1 MRKHLELVGMLYV
14 VWGGIFV
21 LIGVALL
28 ALAFG
33 TASIATPSEQSGAVA
48 VGVAAAVFGTLSG
61 ISLIWGL
68 AHVWDGI
75 GVRRYRETGR
85 AIAIVLAVLNLFLL
99 PFGTALGIYALWV
112 LTHEG
117 SRPLFGAPRRTT
129 A

>member
-14 VWGGIFV
+14 VWGGLFV

-28 ALAFG
+28 SLAFG
-33 TASIATPSEQSGAVA
+33 TASIVTSTEQGGGVA

-61 ISLIWGL
+61 ISLTWGV
-68 AHVWDGI
+68 AHVWDGV
-75 GVRRYRETGR
+75 GVRRCRAAGR

-112 LTHEG
+112 LTHEE
-117 SRPLFGAPRRTT
+117 SRPLFAHGTKPA
-129 A
+129 

>member
-14 VWGGIFV
+14 VWGGLFV

-33 TASIATPSEQSGAVA
+33 TASIVTSAEEMGGVA
-48 VGVAAAVFGTLSG
+48 VGVAAAVFGTLASF
-61 ISLIWGL
+61 SLIWGV
-68 AHVWDGI
+68 AHVWDGVAI
-75 GVRRYRETGR
+75 RRYRPAAR

-112 LTHEG
+112 LTHEE
-117 SRPLFGAPRRTT
+117 SRPMFAT
-129 A
+129 AQ